1 MFVWRLSPF
10 IVFLPWLTI
19 ALMDGT
25 FLSSAL
31 TKVPDGAW
39 FTLTLAIVL
48 GAIFMLWRFGKEQVN
63 WSFFSRETRVVK
75 SAKCLQTR
83 HCLCHPVII
92 PPHKLQVT
100 QMHPDA

>member
-25 FLSSAL
+25 FLSSSL

-63 WSFFSRETRVVK
+63 SSFFSRET
-75 SAKCLQTR
+75 
-83 HCLCHPVII
+83 
-92 PPHKLQVT
+92 
-100 QMHPDA
+100 